1 MRILNINWLINCGGF
16 MCGIVGVITA
26 EGGVGEV
33 LSKALKRLE
42 YRGYDSVGVATVNEN
57 RIYIKKDKGKIDEV
71 NERLDLTDVPGLI
84 GIGHTRWATHG
95 IPSKINSHPHCDC
108 ENRIAVVH
116 NGIIENYSGL
126 KERLTRNGHKFVSET
141 DTEVVPHLIEE
152 KLNNGLNTFTAI
164 LETVKELK
172 GSYAIAVLIA
182 DYPDRIYVARNESP
196 LVIGVKDKSYVFCA
210 SDIPAFLP
218 ITNQVIFLYDGE
230 VAELS
235 LNGVAIRNL
244 NGEIINREILEM
256 DLTPE
261 MAKKGGFPH
270 FMLKEIFEQPKALK
284 NTLRIDEGRLIEVC
298 KILNECDRIIFTS
311 AGTSF
316 YAGLCGKYFLANL
329 SRTRSEAVISSEFD
343 EVMKNIIDE
352 RTTVVAISQS
362 GETSDT
368 ISAAKYAKRFGA
380 KIISISNTVGSS
392 LTRLAD
398 ATIYTQAG
406 PEIGV
411 AATKTFL
418 VQLGALSLISCKLA
432 EFKAV
437 INRDEY
443 KKLLNDLNSL
453 PEIIQL
459 ILDKTER
466 EVKASTEAY
475 HNSISFLYL
484 GRGINSAVAME
495 GALKLKEIAYIHAEG
510 YAAGESKHGPIAL
523 INQGFPVVFVAPID
537 STHNKI
543 IGNIME
549 MKARG
554 ARIISVIEEE
564 DKEIQLISD
573 TVFRIPKATD
583 NFFKQIVYIVPL
595 QLFAYY
601 MAVRKGL
608 DPDKPRNLA
617 KAVTV
622 A

>member
-1 MRILNINWLINCGGF
+1 

-26 EGGVGEV
+26 EGGVGDV

-57 RIYIKKDKGKIDEV
+57 KLYIKKDKGKIDEV
-71 NERLDLTDVPGLI
+71 NERLNLTDVPGRT

-95 IPSKINSHPHCDC
+95 VPSKRNSHPHGDC
-108 ENRIAVVH
+108 KNRLAVVH
-116 NGIIENYSGL
+116 NGIIENYSEL
-126 KERLTRNGHKFVSET
+126 KERLTRNGHIFLSDT
-141 DTEVVPHLIEE
+141 DTEVIPHLIEE
-152 KLNNGLNTFTAI
+152 KLNSGLTGFHAV
-164 LETVKELK
+164 LEAVKELK

-182 DYPDRIYVARNESP
+182 DHPDKIYVARNESP
-196 LVIGVKDKSYVFCA
+196 LVIGVKNKNYVFCA

-235 LNGVAIRNL
+235 LEGVVIRNL
-244 NGEIINREILEM
+244 NGEVVEREVLEV

-284 NTLRIDEGRLIEVC
+284 NTLRIDERKLIEVC
-298 KILNECDRIIFTS
+298 KILSESNRIVFTS

-316 YAGLCGKYFLANL
+316 YAGLCGKYFLANI
-329 SRTRSEAVISSEFD
+329 SRTGSEAVISSEFD
-343 EVMKNIIDE
+343 EIMKNIIDE

-398 ATIYTQAG
+398 ATVYTQAG

-418 VQLGALSLISCKLA
+418 VQLGALSLISSKLA
-432 EFKAV
+432 EFKGV
-437 INRDEY
+437 ITRDEY
-443 KKLLNDLNSL
+443 KTLLNDLNTI

-459 ILDKTER
+459 ILDKTEG

-475 HNSISFLYL
+475 YNSTSILYL
-484 GRGINSAVAME
+484 GRGISSAVAME
-495 GALKLKEIAYIHAEG
+495 GALKLKEISYIHAEG

-523 INQGFPVVFVAPID
+523 ISTGFPVVFVAPMD

-549 MKARG
+549 MKSRG
-554 ARIISVIEEE
+554 ARIISVIEEGDE
-564 DKEIQLISD
+564 EIKSISD
-573 TVFRIPKATD
+573 TVFRVPKTSD

-601 MAVRKGL
+601 IAVRKGL